1 MVKLT
6 YRYTVIALLFLSG
19 AILLFSCESEVV
31 VVVET
36 NDESMMT
43 EYSDSL
49 EVIMSE
55 DGRRSYHFSAPMMEG
70 YSLSKQPYREFRKGV
85 QITTYESDSTANVSA
100 VLVANYA
107 IYYEKQELWEAKGDV
122 VVTKSDGKIFYFQ
135 QLFWNA
141 RTDKIYSNVDSKVVD
156 GKSMHIAEGFES
168 DEKFKDWTYRRLKGR
183 LKVKVQPN
191 GNSDSTATEPKIRK
205 PIHSSSSTKKVATP
219 IHRGQ
224 RGEKVSHKGLKRDFM
239 KLDTGQMRP
248 MKIDQSMM
256 KVEVGETAKTQK
268 LQVVD
273 VK

>member
-1 MVKLT
+1 MIKLT

-19 AILLFSCESEVV
+19 AILLFSCESEAVV
-31 VVVET
+31 VAET

-183 LKVKVQPN
+183 LKVKVQPK
-191 GNSDSTATEPKIRK
+191 GSSDSTATEPKIRK
-205 PIHSSSSTKKVATP
+205 PIRSTNKVATP
-219 IHRGQ
+219 IQGVQ
-224 RGEKVSHKGLKRDFM
+224 RAEKGPRRGLKRDFM
-239 KLDTGQMRP
+239 RLDTGQMKP
-248 MKIDQSMM
+248 MKIDQSLM
-256 KVEVGETAKTQK
+256 KVEVGEATTTQK
-268 LQVVD
+268 LKVVD